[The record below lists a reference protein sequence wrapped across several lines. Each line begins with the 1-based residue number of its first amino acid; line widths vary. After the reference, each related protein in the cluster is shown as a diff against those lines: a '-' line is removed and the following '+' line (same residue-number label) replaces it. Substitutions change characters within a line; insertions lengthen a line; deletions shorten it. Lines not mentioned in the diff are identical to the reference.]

1 MAKSLDKE
9 GSMVHNELPRDFDKN
24 YFYLTL
30 NSDEN
35 TVTKDNNGIKTSAH
49 EII

>member
-1 MAKSLDKE
+1 MTKSLYRE
-9 GSMVHNELPRDFDKN
+9 GSIVHNELLRDLDNDF
-24 YFYLTL
+24 FYLTL
-30 NSDEN
+30 HCDEN

>member
-1 MAKSLDKE
+1 MTKSLDIE
-9 GSMVHNELPRDFDKN
+9 GSIVRNRLPRYFDNN

-30 NSDEN
+30 ISDEN
-35 TVTKDNNGIKTSAH
+35 TVTKDNNGIKTSAD